1 MAFRA
6 RRGFETFEKRVPG
19 TRLEKE
25 RDGHLRR
32 RPCCCFYPQYETLA
46 SMELIGSYYHLKKIT
61 NNLLSKVSSSP
72 CLARSHFVR
81 AAVFV

>member
-6 RRGFETFEKRVPG
+6 RRGFETFEKRAPG

-32 RPCCCFYPQYETLA
+32 RPCCCFLPSIRNFGLNGVDRVI
-46 SMELIGSYYHLKKIT
+46 LP
-61 NNLLSKVSSSP
+61 SKEDYK
-72 CLARSHFVR
+72 
-81 AAVFV
+81 